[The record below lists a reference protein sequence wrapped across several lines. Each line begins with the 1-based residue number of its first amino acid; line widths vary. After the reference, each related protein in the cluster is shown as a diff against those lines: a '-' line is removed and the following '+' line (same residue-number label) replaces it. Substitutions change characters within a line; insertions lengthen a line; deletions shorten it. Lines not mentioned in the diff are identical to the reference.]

1 MWVQL
6 SNELYK
12 LNVILQVFEVMDKL
26 GTEDYCEESDGP
38 SKDFVQEGIN
48 VPLDLPSEPDMG
60 GMYTVVVKARIS

>member
-1 MWVQL
+1 
-6 SNELYK
+6 
-12 LNVILQVFEVMDKL
+12 MDKL